1 MNYQMV
7 YKSLIDRRKAQS
19 PSGYSERHHVIPK
32 SLGGDNSR
40 ENIVSLTAREHY
52 FCHKLLA
59 RIYGGKMWQAL
70 FLMSHGSVTSASGVR
85 ISSRDYSIA
94 REMASREKSIAMT
107 GSSSI
112 SGEMNPSADKSVYRF
127 SHSDHGVVSMK
138 RSELCERFSLSVKG
152 ISKIVTA
159 EAKSYKGWC
168 FHGLDSESTV
178 TEHKK
183 KRSSL
188 LGSRLSESHIKAL
201 VEAKKK
207 QIDVICP
214 FCGVKG
220 KGSVMNRWHFDR
232 CKAAR

>member
-1 MNYQMV
+1 MNYQ
-7 YKSLIDRRKAQS
+7 LIYSNLIEFRKANV
-19 PSGYSERHHVIPK
+19 PAGYSERHHIIPK
-32 SLGGDNSR
+32 SLGGDNSG

-85 ISSRDYSIA
+85 VSSRDYSIA
-94 REMASREKSIAMT
+94 KEMASIEKSKTMN
-107 GSSSI
+107 GRGFLP
-112 SGEMNPSADKSVYRF
+112 GEMNPSADKSVYRF
-127 SHSDHGVVSMK
+127 SHADHGVVSMK
-138 RSELCERFSLSVKG
+138 RSELCEKFSISHKG
-152 ISKIVTA
+152 VSKIVTMR
-159 EAKSYKGWC
+159 AKSYMGWC

-188 LGSRLSESHIKAL
+188 LGTRFSESHIKAL

-207 QIDVICP
+207 QVDVICP

-220 KGSVMNRWHFDR
+220 KGSVMRRWHFDR
-232 CKAAR
+232 CREAL

>member
-7 YKSLIDRRKAQS
+7 YESLIERRRSQL

-40 ENIVSLTAREHY
+40 ENIVTLTAREHY

-70 FLMSHGSVTSASGVR
+70 FLMSHRSVTSASGVR
-85 ISSRDYSIA
+85 VSSRDYSIS

-107 GSSSI
+107 GSASI

-127 SHSDHGVVSMK
+127 SHADHGVVSMK
-138 RSELCERFSLSVKG
+138 RSELCDKFSLSVKG
-152 ISKIVTA
+152 VSKIVTA
-159 EAKSYKGWC
+159 AAKSYKGWC
-168 FHGLDSESTV
+168 FHGLDSESNV
-178 TEHKK
+178 TRHKK

-188 LGSRLSESHIKAL
+188 LGSKLSESHIKAL

-207 QIDVICP
+207 QVDVICP
-214 FCGVKG
+214 FCGVRG